1 MGHNHRPVDGKHKNF
16 DSSMTNNNKKA
27 SSNYNRFVVG
37 PTWISYAYYSEDET
51 FSGKKNEDHQLKN
64 EDIETWQRIIAE
76 MKELSTI
83 SVPWY
88 IGGEKAQLLCFCDAS
103 EKAYAIAIYLKTSYE
118 GNVDVN
124 LRFWNQELHR
134 SRRCQ
139 HRDSNC

>member
-1 MGHNHRPVDGKHKNF
+1 MGHNHGPVDGKHKNF

-64 EDIETWQRIIAE
+64 KDIETWQRIIAE

-83 SVPWY
+83 SVP
-88 IGGEKAQLLCFCDAS
+88 
-103 EKAYAIAIYLKTSYE
+103 
-118 GNVDVN
+118 
-124 LRFWNQELHR
+124 
-134 SRRCQ
+134 
-139 HRDSNC
+139 

>member
-1 MGHNHRPVDGKHKNF
+1 MGHNHGPVDGRHKNF

-76 MKELSTI
+76 MKE
-83 SVPWY
+83 
-88 IGGEKAQLLCFCDAS
+88 
-103 EKAYAIAIYLKTSYE
+103 
-118 GNVDVN
+118 
-124 LRFWNQELHR
+124 
-134 SRRCQ
+134 
-139 HRDSNC
+139 